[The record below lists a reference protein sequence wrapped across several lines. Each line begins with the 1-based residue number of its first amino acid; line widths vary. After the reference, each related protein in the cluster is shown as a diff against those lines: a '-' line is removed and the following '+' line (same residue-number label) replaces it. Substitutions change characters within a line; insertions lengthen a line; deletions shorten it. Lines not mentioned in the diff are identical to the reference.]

1 MLSTLL
7 CQQEIKSHSRTLKW
21 DHHQSQ
27 PKKTIV
33 PKEHMEA
40 GVAVSAIMQRMSLSL
55 EVATEV
61 TDVNGNWKNLF
72 DSENFLQL
80 ENKDIETLCL

>member
-1 MLSTLL
+1 MAAAL
-7 CQQEIKSHSRTLKW
+7 
-21 DHHQSQ
+21 
-27 PKKTIV
+27 
-33 PKEHMEA
+33 
-40 GVAVSAIMQRMSLSL
+40 AVCAMMQRMSLSL